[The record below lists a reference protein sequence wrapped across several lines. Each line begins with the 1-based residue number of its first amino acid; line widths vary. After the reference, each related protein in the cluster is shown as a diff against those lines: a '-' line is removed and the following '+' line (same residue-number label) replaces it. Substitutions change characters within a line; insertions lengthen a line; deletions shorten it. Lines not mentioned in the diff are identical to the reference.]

1 MRSMSWW
8 REDLGTFGLIVA
20 FLAVAGGWLLAF
32 TQLGANLIFF
42 GIGLAIVSALIC
54 PTRRRLM
61 AAAVV
66 IAGVWWMAGLA
77 LAAVFVAYEVIR
89 ALTTSARTGMR

>member
-1 MRSMSWW
+1 MPWW
-8 REDLGTFGLIVA
+8 REDLSTFGLIVA
-20 FLAVAGGWLLAF
+20 FLAVVGGWLLTF

-42 GIGLAIVSALIC
+42 GMALAIASAAFC

-66 IAGVWWMAGLA
+66 VFGVWWMAGIA
-77 LAAVFVAYEVIR
+77 LAAMFVVYEI
-89 ALTTSARTGMR
+89 ARTVVHPRS

>member
-1 MRSMSWW
+1 MPWW
-8 REDLGTFGLIVA
+8 REDLSTFGLIVA
-20 FLAVAGGWLLAF
+20 FLAVVGGWLLTF

-42 GIGLAIVSALIC
+42 GMALAIASAALC

-66 IAGVWWMAGLA
+66 VAGVWWMAGITLA
-77 LAAVFVAYEVIR
+77 VVFIAYEVVR
-89 ALTTSARTGMR
+89 ALTAPARSGLR